1 MKTSGK
7 GILLIRAI
15 TALALVVPAAYI
27 AWIKTPVPLLLL
39 VGVAAALV
47 AIRIGQEGEARYGR
61 RVVVTEMYA
70 LGRQNQDKQMILGGL
85 AGYLMLICFAA
96 AAWFGFF

>member
-1 MKTSGK
+1 MKTPGK

-96 AAWFGFF
+96 AAWFGLF

>member
-1 MKTSGK
+1 MKTPGK

-39 VGVAAALV
+39 LGVAAALV

>member
-1 MKTSGK
+1 MKTPGK

-70 LGRQNQDKQMILGGL
+70 MGRQYQDKLMILGGL

>member
-1 MKTSGK
+1 MKTPGK

>member
-1 MKTSGK
+1 METPGK

>member
-1 MKTSGK
+1 MKTPGK

-47 AIRIGQEGEARYGR
+47 AIRIGQEGETRYGR